1 MTTEIYYLVI
11 TAISISLI
19 HTVTGPDHYLP
30 FIALSRAN
38 NWTVSKTVFW
48 TVVCGIGHIASSVLL
63 GLGGIAIGWSLA
75 EISWLEGIR
84 GGVAGWIMLSIGLGY
99 MAYAITQLY
108 QNKLHKHFDM
118 NDGEMYVYE
127 HKEGQRVLPQQKRR
141 LTPWILFIVFVL
153 GPCEP
158 LIPLLSFPAAKQSL
172 AGIIILVSV
181 FGLFTL
187 ITMVALV
194 LLGYYG
200 IGSFKTARLEKYV
213 HVLAAA
219 TIVICGG
226 GMVFIGW

>member
-11 TAISISLI
+11 TVISISFI

-30 FIALSRAN
+30 FIALAKAN
-38 NWTVSKTVFW
+38 NWTVSKTILW
-48 TVVCGIGHIASSVLL
+48 TVVCGIGHIASSILL
-63 GLGGIAIGWSLA
+63 GLSGIAIGWSFA
-75 EISWLEGIR
+75 EISWFEGIR
-84 GGVAGWIMLSIGLGY
+84 GGIAGWVMLSIGLGY
-99 MAYAITQLY
+99 MAYAILQLY

-127 HKEGQRVLPQQKRR
+127 HKEGQPVLPQQKRR